1 MFESHTFGDLVGGGL
16 ISQVG
21 QDGIG
26 IGEGSSRSFARGDIT
41 IDGDERT
48 CIVGRFQHPFETWV
62 AGGLLTVEETE
73 LGQYD
78 SR

>member
-1 MFESHTFGDLVGGGL
+1 MNESHSFGDLIGCGL

-21 QDGIG
+21 QDGVG
-26 IGEGSSRSFARGDIT
+26 IGEGGSRAFASGDVT

-48 CIVGRFQHPFETWV
+48 CIVGRFQHLFETRI
-62 AGGLLTVEETE
+62 AGSLLAIEKTQ

>member
-26 IGEGSSRSFARGDIT
+26 IREGSSRSFACGDVA
-41 IDGDERT
+41 IDGDEVA
-48 CIVGRFQHPFETWV
+48 CVVGRFQHPFETRI
-62 AGGLLTVEETE
+62 AGGLLTIKKTQ